1 MKKTLIL
8 ISSII
13 VASSAYA
20 EGLSI
25 RPLGWAP
32 QNRDLSAQSVS
43 TKITDRSLNVIWL
56 RDGLDNN
63 YTSLAYPLFQVTG
76 LGNRFEIVSLGAF
89 DSNFSKTNVWLGTGL
104 SANLI
109 NSGGWNVKVY
119 GGFKGFNLGDNF
131 RQAEGK
137 EAFVWGLGVSIPIK
151 Y

>member
-1 MKKTLIL
+1 
-8 ISSII
+8 
-13 VASSAYA
+13 
-20 EGLSI
+20 
-25 RPLGWAP
+25 
-32 QNRDLSAQSVS
+32 
-43 TKITDRSLNVIWL
+43 
-56 RDGLDNN
+56 
-63 YTSLAYPLFQVTG
+63 LFQVTG

-89 DSNFSKTNVWLGTGL
+89 DSNFSKTNVWRGTGL